1 MIFDPEGEI
10 GDLMVSSIPVEASK
24 NWFGAAPP
32 DLTLVSRVRGPEW
45 LYGYLTGFY
54 LDADRPFG
62 VNNRVF
68 ENVAMPNALG
78 VLQGDQLCDVEH
90 CEKTA
95 HVEGTGTLSE
105 EEFDKTV
112 YDLVNFLVYL
122 GEPARLHRETIGGYV
137 LFFLAFLFVFAF
149 MLNREYWKDVH

>member
-1 MIFDPEGEI
+1 
-10 GDLMVSSIPVEASK
+10 
-24 NWFGAAPP
+24 
-32 DLTLVSRVRGPEW
+32 
-45 LYGYLTGFY
+45 LYGYLTGFH
-54 LDADRPFG
+54 LDDSRPFG

-68 ENVAMPNALG
+68 ENVGMPNVLG
-78 VLQGDQLCDVEH
+78 VLQGDQLPCTEEH
-90 CEKTA
+90 CTETV
-95 HVEGTGTLSE
+95 HVEGTGSMTE
-105 EEFDKTV
+105 AEFDKLA